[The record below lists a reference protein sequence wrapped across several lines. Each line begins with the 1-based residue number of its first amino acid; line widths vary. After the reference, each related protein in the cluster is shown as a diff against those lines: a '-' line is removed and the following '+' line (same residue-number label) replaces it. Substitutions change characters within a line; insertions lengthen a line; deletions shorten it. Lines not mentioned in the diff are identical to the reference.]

1 MVRFCGFI
9 FVALIGLSSVVG
21 CGGGSGSSLEGAV
34 TYNGEPV
41 QSGSISFMPVGGV
54 GTPFGAKIVDGRY
67 ETEKVF
73 AGKFKATITGNRSS
87 AMPKTREEAEAMAK
101 ANQGQPVSVSYI
113 AEDAP
118 GNAQEIEVTGAD
130 QTLDFTINGPPR
142 S

>member
-1 MVRFCGFI
+1 
-9 FVALIGLSSVVG
+9 
-21 CGGGSGSSLEGAV
+21 
-34 TYNGEPV
+34 
-41 QSGSISFMPVGGV
+41 MPVGGA